1 MYIGLSIYKSLYFEY
16 QVNKHRKENSN
27 THIKQLLT
35 QLNTNY
41 VHMATIAILIN

>member
-1 MYIGLSIYKSLYFEY
+1 MYIGLSIYKLLYFEY
-16 QVNKHRKENSN
+16 QVNKHCKENSN